1 MERESIPLMHIR
13 HEFKEDHLDRSNGKL
28 IRTDC
33 FFAAE
38 QQDLPIYTNGVEFA
52 ERRAPTWYHDSCN
65 RYFLVTFLTE
75 GSIRYW
81 AGGEQFT
88 VHAKQILLIPQ
99 GMDYRFETLRN
110 PHYRKNTLFLLGVN
124 LAEILETFQLN
135 QPMILPAEDS
145 DFLAER
151 FHQLREI
158 VQSRDSRLLPRNMGI
173 TMELLGRMAERGPSS
188 EHLPLTLRIAKSRL
202 SGGFG
207 NAVSIAAL
215 AQELRMPL
223 RTFNRMFRDN
233 LPARVPEAM
242 PDGNRER
249 IFEPHLRIH
258 QGDRGTARIWKCI
271 SFFRRI
277 PPDIRH
283 LSPDLPSAGTEEKD
297 FRIKIFHFFPFS
309 A

>member
-88 VHAKQILLIPQ
+88 LHANQILLIPQ

-145 DFLAER
+145 DFLVER

-158 VQSRDSRLLPRNMGI
+158 VQSRETRLLPRNMGI
-173 TMELLGRMAERGPSS
+173 TMELLGRLSERGPSS
-188 EHLPLTLRIAKSRL
+188 VHLPLALRIAKSRL
-202 SGGFG
+202 SGGFA

-223 RTFNRMFRDN
+223 RTFNRMFRDHLGISPREFRKQCRMETAKGYLN
-233 LPARVPEAM
+233 HTAESIKEIAERLGY
-242 PDGNRER
+242 GNAFHFSGE
-249 IFEPHLRIH
+249 
-258 QGDRGTARIWKCI
+258 
-271 SFFRRI
+271 FRRTFGI
-277 PPDIRH
+277 
-283 LSPDLPSAGTEEKD
+283 SPQI
-297 FRIKIFHFFPFS
+297 FRVQERKKKIS
-309 A
+309 G

>member
-65 RYFLVTFLTE
+65 RYFMVTFLTE

-188 EHLPLTLRIAKSRL
+188 EHLPLALRIAKSRL

-223 RTFNRMFRDN
+223 RTFNRMFRDHLGISPREFRKQCRMETAKGYLN
-233 LPARVPEAM
+233 HTSESIKEIAERLGY
-242 PDGNRER
+242 GNAFHFSGE
-249 IFEPHLRIH
+249 
-258 QGDRGTARIWKCI
+258 
-271 SFFRRI
+271 FRRTFGI
-277 PPDIRH
+277 
-283 LSPDLPSAGTEEKD
+283 SPLN
-297 FRIKIFHFFPFS
+297 FRVQERKKKIS
-309 A
+309 G

>member
-1 MERESIPLMHIR
+1 MKRESIPLMHIR

-173 TMELLGRMAERGPSS
+173 TMELLGRMAEREPSS
-188 EHLPLTLRIAKSRL
+188 EHLPLALRIAKSRL

-223 RTFNRMFRDN
+223 RTFNRMFRDHLGISPREFRKQCRMETAKGYLN
-233 LPARVPEAM
+233 HTSESIKEIAERLGY
-242 PDGNRER
+242 GNAFHFSGE
-249 IFEPHLRIH
+249 
-258 QGDRGTARIWKCI
+258 
-271 SFFRRI
+271 FRRTFGI
-277 PPDIRH
+277 
-283 LSPDLPSAGTEEKD
+283 SPQI
-297 FRIKIFHFFPFS
+297 FRVQERKKKIS
-309 A
+309 G

>member
-33 FFAAE
+33 FFATE

-110 PHYRKNTLFLLGVN
+110 PHYRKNTLFLLGAN

-135 QPMILPAEDS
+135 QPMILPAENPE
-145 DFLAER
+145 FLADSFR
-151 FHQLREI
+151 QLREI
-158 VQSRDSRLLPRNMGI
+158 VQTKDSRLLPRNMGI
-173 TMELLGRMAERGPSS
+173 TMELLGRLSERGPAS
-188 EHLPLTLRIAKSRL
+188 ENLPLALRIAKSRL

-207 NAVSIAAL
+207 NALSIAAL
-215 AQELRMPL
+215 ARELRMPL
-223 RTFNRMFRDN
+223 RTFNRMFRDHLGISPREFRKRCRMETAKGYLN
-233 LPARVPEAM
+233 HTSESIKEIAERLGY
-242 PDGNRER
+242 GNAFHFSGE
-249 IFEPHLRIH
+249 
-258 QGDRGTARIWKCI
+258 
-271 SFFRRI
+271 FRRTFGI
-277 PPDIRH
+277 
-283 LSPDLPSAGTEEKD
+283 SPLN
-297 FRIKIFHFFPFS
+297 FRVQERKKKIS
-309 A
+309 G

>member
-223 RTFNRMFRDN
+223 RTFNRMFRDHLGISPREFRKQCRMETAKGYLN
-233 LPARVPEAM
+233 HTSESIKEIAERLGY
-242 PDGNRER
+242 GNAFHFSGE
-249 IFEPHLRIH
+249 
-258 QGDRGTARIWKCI
+258 
-271 SFFRRI
+271 FRRTFGI
-277 PPDIRH
+277 
-283 LSPDLPSAGTEEKD
+283 SPQI
-297 FRIKIFHFFPFS
+297 FRVQERKKKIS
-309 A
+309 G

>member
-1 MERESIPLMHIR
+1 MKRESIPLMHIR

-52 ERRAPTWYHDSCN
+52 ERRAPTWYHDNCN

-188 EHLPLTLRIAKSRL
+188 EHLPLALRIAKSRL

-223 RTFNRMFRDN
+223 RTFNRMFRDHLGISPREFRKQCRMETAKGYLN
-233 LPARVPEAM
+233 HTSESIKEIAERLGY
-242 PDGNRER
+242 GNAFHFSGE
-249 IFEPHLRIH
+249 
-258 QGDRGTARIWKCI
+258 
-271 SFFRRI
+271 FRRTFGI
-277 PPDIRH
+277 
-283 LSPDLPSAGTEEKD
+283 SPLN
-297 FRIKIFHFFPFS
+297 FRVQERKKKIS
-309 A
+309 G

>member
-33 FFAAE
+33 FFATE

-65 RYFLVTFLTE
+65 RYFLLTFLTE

-88 VHAKQILLIPQ
+88 LHTNQILLIPQ

-110 PHYRKNTLFLLGVN
+110 PHYRKNTLFLLGAN

-135 QPMILPAEDS
+135 QPMILPAENPE
-145 DFLAER
+145 FLADSFR
-151 FHQLREI
+151 QLREI
-158 VQSRDSRLLPRNMGI
+158 VQTKDSRLLPRNMGI
-173 TMELLGRMAERGPSS
+173 TMELLGRLSERGPAS
-188 EHLPLTLRIAKSRL
+188 ENLPLALRIAKSRL

-207 NAVSIAAL
+207 NALSIAAL
-215 AQELRMPL
+215 ARELRMPL
-223 RTFNRMFRDN
+223 RTFNRMFRDHLGISPREFRKRCRMETAKGYLN
-233 LPARVPEAM
+233 HTSESIKEIAERLGY
-242 PDGNRER
+242 GNAFHFSGE
-249 IFEPHLRIH
+249 
-258 QGDRGTARIWKCI
+258 
-271 SFFRRI
+271 FRRTFGI
-277 PPDIRH
+277 
-283 LSPDLPSAGTEEKD
+283 SPLN
-297 FRIKIFHFFPFS
+297 FRVQERKKKIS
-309 A
+309 G

>member
-1 MERESIPLMHIR
+1 MKRESIPLMHIR

-88 VHAKQILLIPQ
+88 VLAKQILLIPQ

-223 RTFNRMFRDN
+223 RTFNRMFRDHLGISPREFRKQCRMETAKGYLN
-233 LPARVPEAM
+233 HTSESIKEIAERLGY
-242 PDGNRER
+242 GNAFHFSGE
-249 IFEPHLRIH
+249 
-258 QGDRGTARIWKCI
+258 
-271 SFFRRI
+271 FRRTFGI
-277 PPDIRH
+277 
-283 LSPDLPSAGTEEKD
+283 SPQI
-297 FRIKIFHFFPFS
+297 FRVQERKKKIS
-309 A
+309 G

>member
-1 MERESIPLMHIR
+1 MKRESIPLMHIR

-188 EHLPLTLRIAKSRL
+188 EHLPLALRIAKSRL

-223 RTFNRMFRDN
+223 RTFNRMFRDHLGISPREFRKQCRMETAKGYLN
-233 LPARVPEAM
+233 HTSESIKEIAERLGY
-242 PDGNRER
+242 GNAFHFSGE
-249 IFEPHLRIH
+249 
-258 QGDRGTARIWKCI
+258 
-271 SFFRRI
+271 FRRTFGI
-277 PPDIRH
+277 
-283 LSPDLPSAGTEEKD
+283 SPLN
-297 FRIKIFHFFPFS
+297 FRVQERKKKIS
-309 A
+309 G

>member
-1 MERESIPLMHIR
+1 MKRESIPLMHIR

-65 RYFLVTFLTE
+65 RYFMVTFLTE

-188 EHLPLTLRIAKSRL
+188 EHLPLALRIAKSRL

-223 RTFNRMFRDN
+223 RTFNRMFRDHLGISPREFRKQCRMETAKGYLN
-233 LPARVPEAM
+233 HTSESIKEIAERLGY
-242 PDGNRER
+242 GNAFHFSGE
-249 IFEPHLRIH
+249 
-258 QGDRGTARIWKCI
+258 
-271 SFFRRI
+271 FRRTFGI
-277 PPDIRH
+277 
-283 LSPDLPSAGTEEKD
+283 SPLN
-297 FRIKIFHFFPFS
+297 FRVQERKKKIS
-309 A
+309 G

>member
-1 MERESIPLMHIR
+1 MKRESIPLMHIR

-223 RTFNRMFRDN
+223 RTFNRMFRDHLGISPREFRKQCRMETAKGYLN
-233 LPARVPEAM
+233 HTSESIKEIAERLGY
-242 PDGNRER
+242 GNAFHFSGE
-249 IFEPHLRIH
+249 
-258 QGDRGTARIWKCI
+258 
-271 SFFRRI
+271 FRRTFGI
-277 PPDIRH
+277 
-283 LSPDLPSAGTEEKD
+283 SPQI
-297 FRIKIFHFFPFS
+297 FRVQERKKKIS
-309 A
+309 G